1 MSYLD
6 IIIMSNKE
14 YIKIIYIYDVTL
26 KFDYRYNT
34 E

>member
-6 IIIMSNKE
+6 IIIMSNEE

-26 KFDYRYNT
+26 KFDYGYNT